1 MERANGE
8 RYPLVGGTRQRHFAG
23 IRFEPRKLP
32 ENAATPT
39 SWVHTLLGALIERQP
54 RELKQAATAEL
65 TKLWHMTQTFAI
77 DKKHNLPKHWPS
89 ESQSQWKNRLCQRMQ
104 LYQPARLKPA
114 RNFDH
119 RNPADYPA
127 VYSFSSRMPVSANL

>member
-1 MERANGE
+1 
-8 RYPLVGGTRQRHFAG
+8 
-23 IRFEPRKLP
+23 
-32 ENAATPT
+32 
-39 SWVHTLLGALIERQP
+39 VHALLGALIERQP

-65 TKLWHMTQTFAI
+65 TTLWHMTQTFAI

-89 ESQSQWKNRLCQRMQ
+89 ESQSQWKNRLCQRMK

>member
-1 MERANGE
+1 VISTGSIR
-8 RYPLVGGTRQRHFAG
+8 RGGTRTSHFDG
-23 IRFEPRKLP
+23 TSFKPRNLP
-32 ENAATPT
+32 ENAQTPT
-39 SWVHTLLGALIERQP
+39 RRVHAVLGALIERQP

-77 DKKHNLPKHWPS
+77 DKKHNLPNHWPS
-89 ESQSQWKNRLCQRMQ
+89 ESQSQGKNRLCQRMK
-104 LYQPARLKPA
+104 LYQPDRLKPA

-127 VYSFSSRMPVSANL
+127 VYSFSLRMPVSANL

>member
-1 MERANGE
+1 
-8 RYPLVGGTRQRHFAG
+8 VGGTRQR
-23 IRFEPRKLP
+23 RFDGTSFKPHKLL
-32 ENAATPT
+32 ENAQTPT
-39 SWVHTLLGALIERQP
+39 SRVHALLGALIERQP

-89 ESQSQWKNRLCQRMQ
+89 ESQSQWKNRLCQRMK

>member
-1 MERANGE
+1 VR
-8 RYPLVGGTRQRHFAG
+8 THRQLHA
-23 IRFEPRKLP
+23 
-32 ENAATPT
+32 
-39 SWVHTLLGALIERQP
+39 LLSALIERQP

-89 ESQSQWKNRLCQRMQ
+89 ESQSQWKNRLCQRMK
-104 LYQPARLKPA
+104 LYQPDRLKPA

-127 VYSFSSRMPVSANL
+127 VYSVSSRMPVSANL